1 MRWSIRLPE
10 PSPGRLPAPAELVAA
25 ARSVEAAG
33 FDAGWI
39 TDHPFPVVRPG
50 RPGHHTWDPLAGLAF
65 LAAATDRLLLH
76 ANLVVL
82 PYRNPFLVAK
92 GAATVGHLSSGRL
105 LLTVGAGY
113 LEPEFAALGAEL
125 SGRRELAVEGV
136 EAMSAAWSGSPLER
150 SGRGWVAAGNTMLP
164 AVRPRALWRGGNSRA
179 AIEHAAAACD
189 GWAPFEVGGGWSRHT
204 RTAALAAGDVLRK
217 RIALYRELRVAAG
230 RPEAGEIV
238 LTRADPSWLD
248 RPAAELREEV
258 AGLEELGVGWIAAAF
273 TAPTASDFERGL
285 ERFAALVR

>member
-10 PSPGRLPAPAELVAA
+10 PSSGWVPAPAELVHA

-50 RPGHHTWDPLAGLAF
+50 QPGHHTWDPLAGLAF
-65 LAAATDRLLLH
+65 LASATDRLLLH

-82 PYRNPFLVAK
+82 PYRNPFLAAK
-92 GAATVGHLSSGRL
+92 GAATVAQLSSGRL

-113 LEPEFAALGAEL
+113 LEPEFAALGVEL
-125 SGRRELAVEGV
+125 SRRRELTAEGV
-136 EAMSAAWSGSPLER
+136 EAMCAAWSGAPLER
-150 SGRGWVAAGNTMLP
+150 SGSGWVASGNTMLP

-179 AIEHAAAACD
+179 AIEHAATACD
-189 GWAPFEVGGGWSRHT
+189 GWAPFEVSGSWSRRT
-204 RTAALAAGDVLRK
+204 RTAALAAGDGLRE
-217 RIALYRELRVAAG
+217 RIALYRELLASAG
-230 RPEAGEIV
+230 RLEAGEIV

-248 RPAAELREEV
+248 RPAAEVREEV
-258 AGLEELGVGWIAAAF
+258 AGLEELGVGWIAASF
-273 TAPTASDFERGL
+273 TTATASDFERGL
-285 ERFAALVR
+285 ERFAAVVR